1 MSGANLRK
9 GQSPFYG
16 SDTIALVDLNY
27 TLVENS
33 PKWGAPKIY
42 PFIRQIEQETYRQ
55 WLVDFLRDK
64 YAVLITARPQKYREA
79 TLERIKLLTGWQPQ
93 EVYFAEISATPP
105 EIKEDLLLRYI
116 FPKHGK
122 NGADFLGI
130 ESNPKTRAMYGK
142 YGIPS
147 QNEKRFYQDLNSR
160 QITV

>member
-64 YAVLITARPQKYREA
+64 YAILITARPQKYREA

-116 FPKHGK
+116 FPKHGR
-122 NGADFLGI
+122 NGKDYFGI
-130 ESNPKTRAMYGK
+130 ESNPKIRAMYLCYNIESLRAEDFK
-142 YGIPS
+142 TKIIC
-147 QNEKRFYQDLNSR
+147 R
-160 QITV
+160 

>member
-1 MSGANLRK
+1 MRK

-64 YAVLITARPQKYREA
+64 YAILITARPARYREQ
-79 TLERIKLLTGWQPQ
+79 TLERILSQTGWQPQ
-93 EVYFAEISATPP
+93 EAYFAEISATPP

-116 FPKHGK
+116 FPKHGR
-122 NGADFLGI
+122 NGKDYFGI
-130 ESNPKTRAMYGK
+130 ESNPKTRAMYLCYNIESLRAEDFK
-142 YGIPS
+142 TKIIC
-147 QNEKRFYQDLNSR
+147 R
-160 QITV
+160 

>member
-1 MSGANLRK
+1 MSGANSRK

-64 YAVLITARPQKYREA
+64 YAILITARPQKYREA
-79 TLERIKLLTGWQPQ
+79 TLERIKLLTDWQPQ
-93 EVYFAEISATPP
+93 EAYFAEISATPP

-116 FPKHGK
+116 FPKHGR
-122 NGADFLGI
+122 NGEDYFGI
-130 ESNPKTRAMYGK
+130 ESNPKTRAMYLCYNIESLRAEDFK
-142 YGIPS
+142 TKIIC
-147 QNEKRFYQDLNSR
+147 R
-160 QITV
+160 

>member
-64 YAVLITARPQKYREA
+64 YAILITARPQKYREA
-79 TLERIKLLTGWQPQ
+79 TLERIKLLTDWQPQ
-93 EVYFAEISATPP
+93 EAYFAEISATPP
-105 EIKEDLLLRYI
+105 DIKEDLLLRYI
-116 FPKHGK
+116 FPKHGR
-122 NGADFLGI
+122 NGKDYFGI
-130 ESNPKTRAMYGK
+130 ESNPKTRAMYSCYSIESLWAEDFK
-142 YGIPS
+142 TKIIC
-147 QNEKRFYQDLNSR
+147 R
-160 QITV
+160 

>member
-64 YAVLITARPQKYREA
+64 YAILITARPQKYREA
-79 TLERIKLLTGWQPQ
+79 TLERIKLLSAWQPQ
-93 EVYFAEISATPP
+93 EAYFAEISATPP

-116 FPKHGK
+116 FPKHGR
-122 NGADFLGI
+122 NGEDYFGI
-130 ESNPKTRAMYGK
+130 ESNPKTRAMYLCYNIESLRAEDFK
-142 YGIPS
+142 TKIIC
-147 QNEKRFYQDLNSR
+147 R
-160 QITV
+160 

>member
-93 EVYFAEISATPP
+93 EAYFAEISATPP

-116 FPKHGK
+116 FPKHGR
-122 NGADFLGI
+122 NGKDYFGI
-130 ESNPKTRAMYGK
+130 ESNPKTRAMYLRYSIESLRAEDFK
-142 YGIPS
+142 TKIIC
-147 QNEKRFYQDLNSR
+147 R
-160 QITV
+160 

>member
-1 MSGANLRK
+1 MSGANSRK

-64 YAVLITARPQKYREA
+64 YAILITARPQKYREA
-79 TLERIKLLTGWQPQ
+79 TLERIKLLTDWQPQ
-93 EVYFAEISATPP
+93 EAYFAEISATPP

-116 FPKHGK
+116 FPKHGR
-122 NGADFLGI
+122 NGEDYFGI
-130 ESNPKTRAMYGK
+130 ESNPKTRAMYLCYNIESLQAEDFK
-142 YGIPS
+142 TKMIC
-147 QNEKRFYQDLNSR
+147 R
-160 QITV
+160 

>member
-42 PFIRQIEQETYRQ
+42 PFIRQIEQEAYRQ

-64 YAVLITARPQKYREA
+64 YAILITARPQKYREA
-79 TLERIKLLTGWQPQ
+79 TLERIKLLTDWQPQ
-93 EVYFAEISATPP
+93 EAYFAEISATPP

-116 FPKHGK
+116 FPKHGR
-122 NGADFLGI
+122 NGENYFGI
-130 ESNPKTRAMYGK
+130 ESNPKTRAMYLCYNIESLRAEDFK
-142 YGIPS
+142 TKIIC
-147 QNEKRFYQDLNSR
+147 R
-160 QITV
+160 

>member
-42 PFIRQIEQETYRQ
+42 PFIRQIEEETYRQ

-64 YAVLITARPQKYREA
+64 YAILITARPQKYREA

-116 FPKHGK
+116 FPKHGR
-122 NGADFLGI
+122 NGEDYFGI
-130 ESNPKTRAMYGK
+130 ESNPKTRAMYLCYNIESLRAEDFK
-142 YGIPS
+142 NKIIC
-147 QNEKRFYQDLNSR
+147 R
-160 QITV
+160 

>member
-93 EVYFAEISATPP
+93 EAYFAEISATPP

-116 FPKHGK
+116 FPKHGR
-122 NGADFLGI
+122 NGEDYFGI
-130 ESNPKTRAMYGK
+130 ESNPKTRAMYLCYNIESLRAEDFK
-142 YGIPS
+142 TKIIC
-147 QNEKRFYQDLNSR
+147 R
-160 QITV
+160 

>member
-64 YAVLITARPQKYREA
+64 YAVLITARHQKYREA

-105 EIKEDLLLRYI
+105 EIKEDLLLRYV
-116 FPKHGK
+116 FPKHGR
-122 NGADFLGI
+122 NGEDYFGI
-130 ESNPKTRAMYGK
+130 ESNPKTRAMYLRYSIESLRAEDFK
-142 YGIPS
+142 NKIIC
-147 QNEKRFYQDLNSR
+147 R
-160 QITV
+160 

>member
-1 MSGANLRK
+1 MNGANSRK

-64 YAVLITARPQKYREA
+64 YAILITARPQKYREA
-79 TLERIKLLTGWQPQ
+79 TLEHIKLLTDWQPQ
-93 EVYFAEISATPP
+93 EAYFAEISATPP
-105 EIKEDLLLRYI
+105 DIKEDLLLRYI
-116 FPKHGK
+116 FPKHGR
-122 NGADFLGI
+122 NGENYFGI
-130 ESNPKTRAMYGK
+130 ESNPKTRGMYLCYNIESLRAEDFK
-142 YGIPS
+142 TKIIC
-147 QNEKRFYQDLNSR
+147 R
-160 QITV
+160 

>member
-55 WLVDFLRDK
+55 WVVDFLRDK
-64 YAVLITARPQKYREA
+64 CAILITARPIRYKEQ
-79 TLERIKLLTGWQPQ
+79 TLARIFSQTNWQPQ
-93 EVYFAEISATPP
+93 EAYFAEISATPP
-105 EIKEDLLLRYI
+105 DIKEDLLLRYI
-116 FPKHGK
+116 FPKHGR
-122 NGADFLGI
+122 NGEDYFGI
-130 ESNPKTRAMYGK
+130 ESNPKTRAMYLCYNIESLRAEDFK
-142 YGIPS
+142 TKIIC
-147 QNEKRFYQDLNSR
+147 R
-160 QITV
+160 

>member
-64 YAVLITARPQKYREA
+64 YAILITARPQKYREA

-105 EIKEDLLLRYI
+105 EIKEDLLLRYV
-116 FPKHGK
+116 FPKHGR
-122 NGADFLGI
+122 NGEDYFGI
-130 ESNPKTRAMYGK
+130 ESNPKTRAMYSCYNIESLRAEDFK
-142 YGIPS
+142 TKIIC
-147 QNEKRFYQDLNSR
+147 R
-160 QITV
+160 

>member
-42 PFIRQIEQETYRQ
+42 PFIRQIEQETYRR

-64 YAVLITARPQKYREA
+64 CAILITARPQKYREA

-116 FPKHGK
+116 FPKHGR
-122 NGADFLGI
+122 NGKDYFGI
-130 ESNPKTRAMYGK
+130 ESNPKTRAMYLCYNIESLRAEDFK
-142 YGIPS
+142 TKIIC
-147 QNEKRFYQDLNSR
+147 R
-160 QITV
+160 

>member
-64 YAVLITARPQKYREA
+64 YAILITARPQKYREA
-79 TLERIKLLTGWQPQ
+79 TLERIKLLTDWQPQ

-116 FPKHGK
+116 FPKHGR
-122 NGADFLGI
+122 NGEDYFGI
-130 ESNPKTRAMYGK
+130 ESNPKTRAMYLCYNIESLRAEDFK
-142 YGIPS
+142 TKIIC
-147 QNEKRFYQDLNSR
+147 R
-160 QITV
+160 

>member
-16 SDTIALVDLNY
+16 SDTIALVDLSY

-64 YAVLITARPQKYREA
+64 YAILITARPQKYREA

-105 EIKEDLLLRYI
+105 EIKEDLLLRYV
-116 FPKHGK
+116 FPKHGR
-122 NGADFLGI
+122 NGEDYFGI
-130 ESNPKTRAMYGK
+130 ESNPKTRAMYLRYNIESLRAEDFK
-142 YGIPS
+142 TKIIC
-147 QNEKRFYQDLNSR
+147 R
-160 QITV
+160 

>member
-93 EVYFAEISATPP
+93 EAYFAEISATPP

-116 FPKHGK
+116 FPKHGR
-122 NGADFLGI
+122 NGKDYFGI
-130 ESNPKTRAMYGK
+130 ESNPKTRAMYLCYNIESLRAEDFK
-142 YGIPS
+142 TKMIC
-147 QNEKRFYQDLNSR
+147 R
-160 QITV
+160 